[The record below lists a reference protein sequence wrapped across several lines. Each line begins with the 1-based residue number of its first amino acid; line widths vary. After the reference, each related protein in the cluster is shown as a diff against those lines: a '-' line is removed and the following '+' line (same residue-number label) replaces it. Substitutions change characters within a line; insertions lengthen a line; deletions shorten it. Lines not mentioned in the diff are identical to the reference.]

1 MTSWIGR
8 PRTARPSRVWACSP
22 KFQQTPGQVWRPM
35 PKQGGDTADVLTK
48 LGYTADQIA
57 ALNESGVV
65 KVAE

>member
-1 MTSWIGR
+1 
-8 PRTARPSRVWACSP
+8 
-22 KFQQTPGQVWRPM
+22 
-35 PKQGGDTADVLTK
+35 VLTK

>member
-1 MTSWIGR
+1 MF
-8 PRTARPSRVWACSP
+8 P

>member
-1 MTSWIGR
+1 
-8 PRTARPSRVWACSP
+8 
-22 KFQQTPGQVWRPM
+22 M

-57 ALNESGVV
+57 ALSESGVV